1 MPVAAALVVGSTL
14 VGGYA
19 ANKASTQAAESKKQG
34 MNQSIDITNRA
45 RDDVMKLFQQSSQQS
60 ALARDQALNFY
71 QQNAAKRITPYQSGN
86 MAAQQVIGQGATQA
100 NNAILGLPVDM
111 GFVSQPQQIQA
122 DYGGIGAAQLP
133 ASGMQSQGGGLQMPS
148 GEAQNKQVNQGLAG
162 VNPRISIGGKS
173 IIR

>member
-19 ANKASTQAAESKKQG
+19 ANKASKQAAESQKQG

-111 GFVSQPQQIQA
+111 SFASQPQQIQA
-122 DYGGIGAAQLP
+122 DYGGINAAKLP
-133 ASGMQSQGGGLQMPS
+133 ASGMQSQGGGLQMPN
-148 GEAQNKQVNQGLAG
+148 GEPQSNQVNQGLAG